1 MFVCLCVFPQQETLW
16 DTWRVSSNLPE
27 FHTEFYRPG
36 NGDMCTGEGLST
48 RRLFPI
54 LMPTAVSSSPVP
66 SVQRAANWRFPQL
79 PRCVPFIPL
88 WAHRTQGNTDSF
100 SQFIKG
106 YDEGDRGTSNKE
118 PPSVRSGSISSTT
131 ASVPGE
137 LRCICS
143 GSGCVRQTR
152 SSSNTVLCDFIEDS
166 GRHDQTLTTLS
177 AFFLSLRYEG

>member
-27 FHTEFYRPG
+27 FHTEVYRPG

-66 SVQRAANWRFPQL
+66 SVQRATNWRFPQFHL
-79 PRCVPFIPL
+79 CIPL
-88 WAHRTQGNTDSF
+88 ICLGGGGSHTTQGNTDSF

-106 YDEGDRGTSNKE
+106 YDGGDRGTSNKE
-118 PPSVRSGSISSTT
+118 PPSVRSGSISSTR

-143 GSGCVRQTR
+143 GSGCVCQTG
-152 SSSNTVLCDFIEDS
+152 SSSNPVLWHF
-166 GRHDQTLTTLS
+166 
-177 AFFLSLRYEG
+177 Y